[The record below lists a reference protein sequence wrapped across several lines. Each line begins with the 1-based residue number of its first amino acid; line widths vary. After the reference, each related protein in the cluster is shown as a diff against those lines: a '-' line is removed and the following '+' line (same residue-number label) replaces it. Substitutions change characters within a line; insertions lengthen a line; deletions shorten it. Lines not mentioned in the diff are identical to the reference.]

1 MKHPLHILTAF
12 ALGSF
17 FTVSAAAVC
26 SPPSQP
32 GAVICYPT
40 ANATTVPIFNIE
52 GAATGK
58 NLAITKMILY
68 ADNQKIY
75 ESDINSFVYA
85 DYLAWEL
92 GTHHLVLNA
101 WDSDG
106 NLFQASTTI
115 NVPISINTTYNT
127 SCSMPSTGVH
137 LCLPVSN
144 TWYPQSN
151 ALLVASGS
159 ASVVAMKGYINNAN
173 VVSTNGNYLAI
184 GYGANPDPSG
194 FKYVANGWD
203 SKGDVWSASATGVQ
217 LYYDGACPKNCD
229 PGVTIQDPAVVTD
242 QTSPFSLNAT
252 VQNNPA
258 QITEM
263 KAYLDNSVAAT
274 STGSTI
280 LANITASHGTHLL
293 SVQAWDTSGNLYKS
307 EVTVNVQ

>member
-1 MKHPLHILTAF
+1 MKHPLHILTSF
-12 ALGSF
+12 ILGSI

-26 SPPSQP
+26 SSPSQP

-40 ANATTVPIFNIE
+40 ANATIVPIFNIE

-58 NLAITKMILY
+58 NSPITKMILY

-75 ESDINSFVYA
+75 ESDNSSFVYA

-92 GTHHLVLNA
+92 GSHHLVLNA

-115 NVPISINTTYNT
+115 NVPISVNTTYNT
-127 SCSMPSTGVH
+127 SCSHPSTGVH
-137 LCLPVSN
+137 LCLPISN
-144 TWYPQSN
+144 SWYPQSN
-151 ALLVASGS
+151 VLLVASGS
-159 ASVVAMKGYINNAN
+159 VSIVAMKGYVNNAN

-184 GYGANPDPSG
+184 GYGGNPNPSG

-203 SKGDVWSASATGVQ
+203 GKGVVWSASATGIR

-229 PGVTIQDPAVVTD
+229 PGITIHYPPVVTD

-263 KAYLDNSVAAT
+263 KAYLDDSVAAT
-274 STGSTI
+274 STGPTI
-280 LANITASHGTHLL
+280 LANISASHGTHLL
-293 SVQAWDTSGNLYKS
+293 SVQAWDTRGNLYKS
-307 EVTVNVQ
+307 QVTVNVQ